1 MIKFISKGLYTT
13 IQDDGRFGYRNIGV
27 PSSGYMDRESAQT
40 ANLIIDNPINNPV
53 IEATLIGPTI
63 KFEKSTFICI
73 TGSDFNPMLN
83 ESRISLYTPVKVN
96 KGDILKI
103 NNSSIG
109 SRCYISIKGGIKV
122 DKVLGSKSYYPQIS
136 DSSIIEK
143 GDEFKFETN
152 NSEPNYK
159 LINQKFELNKNLK
172 VFKGPEFN
180 SLNKGS
186 INKIIDQEFSI
197 GINNRMA
204 YNLKEKIQ
212 TGTTSII
219 SSPVIPGTVQLT
231 PSGQMIILHRDCQTT
246 GGYPRILQLDE
257 KSLNNLAQLRIG
269 DKIKFEIVT
278 L

>member
-40 ANLIIDNPINNPV
+40 ANLILDNPINNPV

-103 NNSSIG
+103 NNSSFG

-212 TGTTSII
+212 AGTSSII

-246 GGYPRILQLDE
+246 GGYARILQLDE

>member
-27 PSSGYMDRESAQT
+27 PSSGYMDRESAQI
-40 ANLIIDNPINNPV
+40 ANLIIDNPINNPL

-103 NNSSIG
+103 NNSSFG

-204 YNLKEKIQ
+204 YNLKEKIEA
-212 TGTTSII
+212 GVNSII
-219 SSPVIPGTVQLT
+219 SSGVIPGTVQLT
-231 PSGQMIILHRDCQTT
+231 PSGQIIILHRDCQTT
-246 GGYPRILQLDE
+246 GGYPRILQLAE
-257 KSLNNLAQLRIG
+257 KSLNNLAQLRTG
-269 DKIKFEIVT
+269 DKIKFEIVS

>member
-109 SRCYISIKGGIKV
+109 SRCYISIKGDIKV

-212 TGTTSII
+212 AGTTSII

>member
-212 TGTTSII
+212 AGTSSII

>member
-152 NSEPNYK
+152 KSEPNYK

-212 TGTTSII
+212 AGTTSII

-257 KSLNNLAQLRIG
+257 NSLNNLAQLRIG

>member
-122 DKVLGSKSYYPQIS
+122 DKFLGSKSYYPQIT

-212 TGTTSII
+212 AGTTSII

-246 GGYPRILQLDE
+246 GGYARILQLDE

>member
-103 NNSSIG
+103 NNSSFG

-136 DSSIIEK
+136 NSSIIEK

-152 NSEPNYK
+152 KSEPNYK

-212 TGTTSII
+212 AGTSSII

>member
-27 PSSGYMDRESAQT
+27 PYSGYMDRESAQI
-40 ANLIIDNPINNPV
+40 ANLIIDNPINNPL

-103 NNSSIG
+103 NNSSFG

-180 SLNKGS
+180 SLNKDS

-204 YNLKEKIQ
+204 FNLKEKIQ
-212 TGTTSII
+212 AGTTSII

>member
-40 ANLIIDNPINNPV
+40 ANLIIDNPVNNPV

-103 NNSSIG
+103 NNSSFG

-136 DSSIIEK
+136 NSSIIEK

-180 SLNKGS
+180 SINKGS

-212 TGTTSII
+212 AGTSSII

>member
-83 ESRISLYTPVKVN
+83 ESRISLYAPVKVN

-212 TGTTSII
+212 AGTTSII

>member
-103 NNSSIG
+103 NNSSFG

-212 TGTTSII
+212 AGTTSII

-246 GGYPRILQLDE
+246 GGYARILQLDE

>member
-103 NNSSIG
+103 NNSSFG
-109 SRCYISIKGGIKV
+109 SRCYISIKGSIKV

-204 YNLKEKIQ
+204 FNLKEKIQ
-212 TGTTSII
+212 AGTTSII

>member
-122 DKVLGSKSYYPQIS
+122 DEVLGSKSYYPQIS

-143 GDEFKFETN
+143 GDKFKFETN

-180 SLNKGS
+180 SINKGS

-212 TGTTSII
+212 AGTTSII

-231 PSGQMIILHRDCQTT
+231 PSGQIIILHRDCQTT

-257 KSLNNLAQLRIG
+257 
-269 DKIKFEIVT
+269 
-278 L
+278 

>member
-1 MIKFISKGLYTT
+1 MIKFISEGLYTT
-13 IQDDGRFGYRNIGV
+13 IQDHGRFGYRNIGV
-27 PSSGYMDRESAQT
+27 PSSGYMDRESAQI

-103 NNSSIG
+103 NNSSFG

-212 TGTTSII
+212 AGTTSII

>member
-13 IQDDGRFGYRNIGV
+13 IQDDGRFGYSNIGV

-103 NNSSIG
+103 NNSSFG

-204 YNLKEKIQ
+204 FNLKEKIQ
-212 TGTTSII
+212 AGTTSII

>member
-152 NSEPNYK
+152 KSEPNYK

-212 TGTTSII
+212 AGTSSII

>member
-103 NNSSIG
+103 NNSSVG

-212 TGTTSII
+212 AGTTSII

-231 PSGQMIILHRDCQTT
+231 PSGQIIILHRDCQTT

>member
-103 NNSSIG
+103 NNSSFG

-212 TGTTSII
+212 AGTPSII

-231 PSGQMIILHRDCQTT
+231 PSGQIIILHRDCQTT

-257 KSLNNLAQLRIG
+257 KSLNNLAQLRTG
-269 DKIKFEIVT
+269 DKIKFEIVS

>member
-103 NNSSIG
+103 NNSSFG

-212 TGTTSII
+212 AGTPSII

>member
-40 ANLIIDNPINNPV
+40 ANLIIDNPVNNPV

-212 TGTTSII
+212 AGTTSII

>member
-103 NNSSIG
+103 NNSSFG

-136 DSSIIEK
+136 DSCIIEK

-186 INKIIDQEFSI
+186 ISKIIDQEFSI

-212 TGTTSII
+212 AGTTSII